1 MRSLAVPMLIAVALS
16 LGALAARADN
26 VRCGSRLANTGDT
39 REAVRHKC
47 GDPAE
52 VSRQTLLRRPTY
64 FYRGRFY
71 YSGDELVE
79 VPVEVWT
86 YNFGPNKFMRRLRFV
101 DGLLEDIETLGYGYH
116 ANR

>member
-1 MRSLAVPMLIAVALS
+1 MRVLMVSMLMAVALS
-16 LGALAARADN
+16 AGSLVAHADN
-26 VRCGSRLANTGDT
+26 VRCGSRLIHTGDT

-47 GDPAE
+47 GNPAE
-52 VSRQTLLRRPTY
+52 ISRQTLLRRPTY
-64 FYRGRFY
+64 FYRGRSY
-71 YSGDELVE
+71 YLSDELVE
-79 VPVEVWT
+79 VPVEIWT